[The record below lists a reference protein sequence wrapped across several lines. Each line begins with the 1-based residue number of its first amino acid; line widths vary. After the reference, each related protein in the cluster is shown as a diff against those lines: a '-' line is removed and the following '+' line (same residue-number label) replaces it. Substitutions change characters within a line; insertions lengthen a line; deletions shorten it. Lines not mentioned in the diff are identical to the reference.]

1 MLYSIIIPVYRSQYT
16 LEELCSRIKAVFA
29 DQPGRDFEIILVN
42 DSSPDASWEVM
53 RKLHEVDNRI
63 KIINLARNYGQ
74 HSAIYCGLQYFSGD
88 YVILMDDDL
97 QNPPEEIPKL
107 IQAMEVDPEVDV
119 VFGNYNG
126 KKHNFIRRAGSQLI
140 GRVGASI
147 AKRDSRIRFTSFRII
162 KAKVARDMASIQVYQ
177 PRIGGL
183 ILQCTNRIGSTPVEH
198 HPRQY
203 GKSGY
208 SFSRLYRDFLS
219 IIIGSSTLP
228 LKLISSFGL
237 IVATLSM
244 LSALVL
250 VVRHFFRGSSVAGWT
265 SMMVAI
271 SFFSGFILFSL
282 GIIGEYL
289 IRILMEAK
297 KTPVYFE
304 REKFF

>member
-74 HSAIYCGLQYFSGD
+74 HSAIYCGLQHFSGD

-107 IQAMEVDPEVDV
+107 IRAMDSDPELDV
-119 VFGNYNG
+119 VFGSYNS
-126 KKHNFIRRAGSQLI
+126 KKHSLFRRAGSQLI
-140 GRVGASI
+140 GRIGASI
-147 AKRDSRIRFTSFRII
+147 AKRDHRIKFTNFRII
-162 KAKVARDMASIQVYQ
+162 RARVARDMASIHVYQ

-183 ILQCTNRIGSTPVEH
+183 ILQCTNKFGAPPVEH
-198 HPRQY
+198 QSRQY

-208 SFSRLYRDFLS
+208 TFSRLFKDFLS

-228 LKLISSFGL
+228 LKLISTFGL

-250 VVRHFFRGSSVAGWT
+250 VIRHFFRGSSVAGWT

>member
-1 MLYSIIIPVYRSQYT
+1 MLFSIIVPVYNAQQT
-16 LEELCSRIKAVFA
+16 LAELCSRIKAVFTETLKHE
-29 DQPGRDFEIILVN
+29 FEIILVN
-42 DSSPDASWEVM
+42 DSSRDTSWGVM
-53 RKLHEVDNRI
+53 RRLHQEDNRI

-74 HSAIYCGLQYFSGD
+74 HSAIYCGLQHFRGD

-107 IQAMEVDPEVDV
+107 IQAMASDTELDV
-119 VFGNYNG
+119 VFGSYNS
-126 KKHNFIRRAGSQLI
+126 KKHNLVRRAGSQLI

-147 AKRDSRIRFTSFRII
+147 AKRDPRIKFTSFRII
-162 KAKVARDMASIQVYQ
+162 KAKVARDMATIQVYR

-183 ILQCTNRIGSTPVEH
+183 IMQCTNRIGTTPVEH

-228 LKLISSFGL
+228 LKLISTFGL
-237 IVATLSM
+237 IVAVLSM
-244 LSALVL
+244 LSAVVL
-250 VVRHFFRGSSVAGWT
+250 VIRHFIHGSSVAGWT

-297 KTPVYFE
+297 KNPVYFE
-304 REKFF
+304 REKFL